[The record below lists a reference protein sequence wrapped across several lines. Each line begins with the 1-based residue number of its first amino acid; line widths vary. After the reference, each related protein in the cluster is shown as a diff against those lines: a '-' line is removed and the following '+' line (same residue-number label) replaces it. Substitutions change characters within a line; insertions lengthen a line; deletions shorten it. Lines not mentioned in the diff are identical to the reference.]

1 VAGIPVKQV
10 TLSVYIIH
18 GFLAA
23 LAGLVFLGR
32 LGVGEPTAGFLFEMN
47 AIAAVVLGGTPFTG
61 GEGGVGATLL
71 GVLILG
77 LTYNILN
84 LLGVSPY
91 AQDVAR
97 GFIIILAVYISVK
110 RSRLGAR

>member
-1 VAGIPVKQV
+1 
-10 TLSVYIIH
+10 
-18 GFLAA
+18 
-23 LAGLVFLGR
+23 
-32 LGVGEPTAGFLFEMN
+32 VGEPTAGFLFEMN

-61 GEGGVGATLL
+61 GQGGVGATFL

-97 GFIIILAVYISVK
+97 GLIIILAVYISVK
-110 RSRLGAR
+110 RSRGGAR